1 MRYLGAAHVHFSGD
15 VGRAQLYVGRAR
27 AVLGEV
33 VRIHTEEGVGSLQ
46 NFSQTVELGPGVTA
60 AVHYM
65 GPDAV
70 PDIMISAVM
79 PVREPEEPEPL
90 EIFLLNI
97 LDFDTRA
104 AEVVRYDD
112 LVNVRIEVLEE
123 FLIPESYIGRSI
135 GFCVNDGDVYRIHE
149 VYDGDSG
156 DRTTWVLRNGEAFV
170 QYSYNGQSPR
180 SGLYAKNVAAGGGRV
195 YVQGFMPHPSDP
207 SWGASWID
215 EYMLDGAYVRR
226 VVSWGGVFPTENRE
240 EWFSYGGGHLWIG
253 QESEAGYPMPGYHM
267 LSTLRLEDGNWTSF
281 AKDEGDRP
289 WPVVDAGFDV
299 GATFWDSSLGAEVV
313 FRDLAGGELEA
324 VNVSSAGYQDRAL
337 CLARRRAYFR
347 SQEPRSGDDDDWEPP
362 ILSVHARSGATLSH
376 IRTFDLEYEGF
387 ATRIETD
394 GADKA

>member
-70 PDIMISAVM
+70 PDIMISAVT

-112 LVNVRIEVLEE
+112 LVNARIEVLEE

-135 GFCVNDGDVYRIHE
+135 GFCVNDGDVYRVHE

-195 YVQGFMPHPSDP
+195 YVQGFMPHPSDDA
-207 SWGASWID
+207 WGASWID
-215 EYMLDGAYVRR
+215 EYMLNGEYVRR
-226 VVSWGGVFPTENRE
+226 VVSWGGVFPTETRE

-253 QESEAGYPMPGYHM
+253 QESDEYYPQPGYHR
-267 LSTLRLEDGNWTSF
+267 LSTLRLEDGNWESF
-281 AKDEGDRP
+281 GVDESSP
-289 WPVVDAGFDV
+289 VWPTAYAGFDV
-299 GATFWDSSLGAEVV
+299 GATYWSGQELTM
-313 FRDLAGGELEA
+313 RDLDGSAIQTHTTQEAGF
-324 VNVSSAGYQDRAL
+324 SRRAL
-337 CLARRRAYFR
+337 CLARQRGYVRWAP
-347 SQEPRSGDDDDWEPP
+347 SAAEGGDRM
-362 ILSVHARSGATLSH
+362 SVYARSGATLSH
-376 IRTFDLEYEGF
+376 IRTFDLEHEGF
-387 ATRIETD
+387 ATRIETN